1 VFIVNRRS
9 LISTSISRIS
19 TFSIDV
25 DFRLNSGRRSLSG
38 RIFLQATG
46 FFGDEQIT
54 APSRNTTPLIATQ
67 PHPQTGQS
75 LTRIP
80 QNSSETVVDNHEV
93 RFDLEH
99 LPRTWEGLENR
110 ERLPPIA
117 IISEEVE
124 EEVRTEEG
132 DYRPQRRPRTPSTPS
147 FINAEFWESHTARS

>member
-1 VFIVNRRS
+1 VNTSTRRAKKSKLS
-9 LISTSISRIS
+9 LIGYAKY
-19 TFSIDV
+19 IDGAHK
-25 DFRLNSGRRSLSG
+25 F
-38 RIFLQATG
+38 
-46 FFGDEQIT
+46 
-54 APSRNTTPLIATQ
+54 Q
-67 PHPQTGQS
+67 PHPQTAQS

-117 IISEEVE
+117 IISDEVE
-124 EEVRTEEG
+124 EEIRTEEG